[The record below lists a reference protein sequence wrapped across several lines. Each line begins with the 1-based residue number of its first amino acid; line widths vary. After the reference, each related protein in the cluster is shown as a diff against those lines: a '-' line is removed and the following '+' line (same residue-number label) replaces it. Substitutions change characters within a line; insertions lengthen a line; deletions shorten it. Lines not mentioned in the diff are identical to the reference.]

1 MSGHAGEPQ
10 TVPTSGGEKEES
22 SAGDIGADGGTSEGK
37 EDPINEAVTQVT
49 GVRDLSAGQPSSHNV
64 DSAGEIAAM
73 KTTASEATPPTAKA
87 GAPGSPAVAGNE
99 EEPIANIADDL
110 DRSQAGEDER
120 SESEI
125 SLDAAAAEGGQAGD
139 GGLGEASQKARKNIL
154 GALMPAAACLVDDP
168 AAEVRGTAAVSLGEM
183 LRLMVGFEDY
193 VAAHGA
199 SRAGAAENGAGESG
213 GSRGG
218 ARSRSSSGSENDSMA
233 TCCCVTGEGDKC
245 DDGSANFSGFEGRG
259 ELGIVGGV
267 GGEAGDRGR
276 VCHGKVLQVAMAAAA
291 AAAAAADMAAEA
303 AMAAELMDLA
313 GFDAPENRPDGDGN
327 EELGTSGHGNES
339 PEGPRL
345 PFAKHDDDAGEDA
358 GGGSESSWLGD
369 SGEQAEELY
378 ELTEAAVFET
388 AEGEEDSA
396 RALAPGSSGETNYQ
410 LAESMFVGVSG
421 DDHSSGDGT
430 PSDIVENEDGA
441 MTEPSRNTDA
451 LETEAA
457 KTPMRSA
464 RPLSA
469 SAAPYLPTMAVRDAV
484 GTDAS
489 TASGGQDSSTSQD
502 SLPSSPPLVT
512 TTGRSGD
519 GMEAA
524 ADDVQ
529 GQHHL
534 AGESGQGQQQVE
546 EQSTSSSQGS
556 LPDSRATAP
565 KSPGDTNYQ
574 TGNETAEAT
583 AVAFGDGGNA
593 SSDDEGYETG
603 TSSAGG
609 ACSVDAINGEQ
620 PSPDDSDNPNNLD
633 PAEFVEIYNPSSDPL
648 IVLVARLLLD
658 TNAHVACTMLQAL
671 RPAWVPELG
680 PGPCPQPAV
689 CGGDGKGEGAGTS
702 DSAAVGGDAV
712 AGEAIYR
719 RTKTLFGH

>member
-1 MSGHAGEPQ
+1 
-10 TVPTSGGEKEES
+10 
-22 SAGDIGADGGTSEGK
+22 
-37 EDPINEAVTQVT
+37 
-49 GVRDLSAGQPSSHNV
+49 
-64 DSAGEIAAM
+64 
-73 KTTASEATPPTAKA
+73 
-87 GAPGSPAVAGNE
+87 
-99 EEPIANIADDL
+99 
-110 DRSQAGEDER
+110 
-120 SESEI
+120 
-125 SLDAAAAEGGQAGD
+125 AAAAEGGQAGD

-358 GGGSESSWLGD
+358 GGGSESSWL
-369 SGEQAEELY
+369 
-378 ELTEAAVFET
+378 
-388 AEGEEDSA
+388 
-396 RALAPGSSGETNYQ
+396 
-410 LAESMFVGVSG
+410 
-421 DDHSSGDGT
+421 
-430 PSDIVENEDGA
+430 ENEDGA

-658 TNAHVACTMLQAL
+658 TNAHVACTMLQ
-671 RPAWVPELG
+671 
-680 PGPCPQPAV
+680 
-689 CGGDGKGEGAGTS
+689 
-702 DSAAVGGDAV
+702 
-712 AGEAIYR
+712 
-719 RTKTLFGH
+719 